1 MKEKEKKV
9 QKGLKMLLDLL
20 KREKGLEGLTLKLLE
35 EPLGERKKMKVERKR
50 VDFDFVFGNVEEE
63 EEMNRNKVFGFSV
76 FLM

>member
-63 EEMNRNKVFGFSV
+63 CFEGKV
-76 FLM
+76 